1 VTGAA
6 DGRAVAP
13 DVDHDDP
20 GDPASFPDAFD
31 VVEAHLLGARPS
43 LTRVQVA
50 EQAGVPLG
58 TAEELW
64 RLLGFPNQTDDA
76 VAFTPADVQALEL
89 TQDLM
94 ELGILGPDSRS
105 ALVRTW
111 GRSYARLA
119 EWQTSLLADAA
130 IEGPDPRQRL
140 EELAGAVLPRVE
152 ALQTYVWRRHLAG
165 AASRLLTTETTGTS
179 VTSQAVCFVD
189 IVGYTSHSRTLT
201 ESGLVDLIENFED
214 AATSIVVDHGGRIIK
229 MIGDEILFTTDHPA
243 AAAEIALA
251 MTQRGADRDD
261 PFPPVRAGI
270 AHGSVVSRLGDV
282 FGPVVNVA
290 ARLTSVARPGA
301 VLVDRGA
308 YRALAGLPADGA
320 VDPGDDETE
329 PVDGG
334 GSDGDP
340 GTSSYRFRRMRRV
353 SVKGYPRLQCWV
365 LRRPQA

>member
-1 VTGAA
+1 MSGAA
-6 DGRAVAP
+6 DGPATAP
-13 DVDHDDP
+13 DVDP
-20 GDPASFPDAFD
+20 GDAFD

-50 EQAGVPLG
+50 ERAGVPLG
-58 TAEELW
+58 TAEQLW

-165 AASRLLTTETTGTS
+165 AASRLLTTETAGTAGTS
-179 VTSQAVCFVD
+179 VTSQSVCFVD

-201 ESGLVDLIENFED
+201 ESGLVDWIEHFED
-214 AATSIVVDHGGRIIK
+214 TATGIVVDHGGRIIK
-229 MIGDEILFTTDHPA
+229 MIGDEILFTTDDPA

-251 MTQRGADRDD
+251 MTRRGADADD

-308 YRALAGLPADGA
+308 YRALAGLPADGG
-320 VDPGDDETE
+320 VDPGDDETDPADRTDE
-329 PVDGG
+329 TDAP
-334 GSDGDP
+334 DGDP